1 MLALLKKHKKH
12 CDSPRFITKTYKV
25 FNSLILQFNAAYAIT
40 QCVQL
45 LGSGRVV
52 HHKNSKIDQAK
63 FSIIFIICIAVAGCA
78 HKTVVPPS
86 KGHIDGSLSTQQNS
100 QLANQNNV
108 NAAPI
113 PKPVR
118 SNPQLPVPRATTNA
132 QTYSVVVNE
141 VPVKE
146 ILFALA
152 RESKLNIDIHPSIQ
166 GRVTLNAVDQTLPA
180 ILERLAKQ
188 VDLTYKMDGNVLYIA
203 PDQPVLRIYKVD
215 YVNINR
221 DTKGFIGAAAEIS
234 GTGQAAIT
242 GASGSSTSSTSGN
255 GANNSSRTSVDSIS
269 KNHLWESLIVNI
281 KELLAETD
289 KEVIVT
295 RFGSTSES
303 NTQNAGTSTNPAIT
317 TSLAEAAKAAN
328 EERSQQRLEYKTLF
342 AANVIANPE
351 TGVIS
356 VRATSKQH
364 EKVQEFI
371 DRVMGSARRQ
381 VLIEATI
388 VEVRLSDSFQ
398 AGIDWSRVKNQGRDG
413 FQFQQTLGPDATFS
427 DGALSGAGLNALG
440 APTAA
445 GFVAGYIGNIA
456 ASITLLKQ
464 FGDTKVLS
472 SPKLMVLNNQTAIL
486 KVVDNLVYFTIQAQ
500 ISQSNGNGAQNLQS
514 FTTTPNTVPVGVIM
528 SVTPQI
534 NDTEDVSVN
543 VRPTVSRVVDRV
555 QDPNPALSR
564 TITDNNGVDR
574 QVAINSFIP
583 VIQVREMESMLQLKS
598 GNTAILDGLMQD
610 EILKNTDKVPGLSD
624 IPGVGAV
631 FTGKNDANRKTEL
644 VIFLRPTVIT
654 NPSLESDELQSYKQ
668 YLPAQQL
675 QNVLEEAN

>member
-1 MLALLKKHKKH
+1 VLNQNNKFERVKLGLL
-12 CDSPRFITKTYKV
+12 S
-25 FNSLILQFNAAYAIT
+25 AI
-40 QCVQL
+40 CF
-45 LGSGRVV
+45 VV
-52 HHKNSKIDQAK
+52 
-63 FSIIFIICIAVAGCA
+63 VGCA
-78 HKTVVPPS
+78 HESVVPPS
-86 KGHIDGSLSTQQNS
+86 KGHIDGGLTPQNT
-100 QLANQNNV
+100 NQNVPDNAV
-108 NAAPI
+108 NTAPI
-113 PKPVR
+113 PKLVR
-118 SNPQLPVPRATTNA
+118 NNPQLPVPKQTTKA

-215 YVNINR
+215 YVSINR

-234 GTGQAAIT
+234 STGQSAST
-242 GASGSSTSSTSGN
+242 GANGSTSITSTNGN
-255 GANNSSRTSVDSIS
+255 GANNSSRTSVESIS
-269 KNHLWESLIVNI
+269 KNHLWESLIQNL

-289 KEVIVT
+289 KEVIVS
-295 RFGSTSES
+295 RFGSVPESSAQNTNTATS
-303 NTQNAGTSTNPAIT
+303 AA
-317 TSLAEAAKAAN
+317 TSLAEAARTAT
-328 EERSQQRLEYKTLF
+328 EERNQQRSEYKTLF

-356 VRATSKQH
+356 VRATNKQH

-371 DRVMGSARRQ
+371 DRVMGSAKRQ

-398 AGIDWSRVKNQGRDG
+398 AGIDWSRLNNGPNNSG
-413 FQFQQTLGPDATFS
+413 FQFQQTLGPDATFQ
-427 DGALSGAGLNALG
+427 DGSLTGSGTNALG
-440 APTAA
+440 ATTTG
-445 GFVAGYIGNIA
+445 GFVAGYLNPISRIGNIS
-456 ASITLLKQ
+456 ASISLLKQ

-472 SPKLMVLNNQTAIL
+472 SPKLMVLNNQTAVL
-486 KVVDNLVYFTIQAQ
+486 KVVDNLVYFTVQAQ
-500 ISQSNGNGAQNLQS
+500 ISQSASGVSGTNLQS

-534 NDTEDVSVN
+534 NDTGDVSVN
-543 VRPTVSRVVDRV
+543 VRPTISRQVDRV
-555 QDPNPALSR
+555 QDPNPALRS
-564 TITDNNGVDR
+564 TGDNQN
-574 QVAINSFIP
+574 AIQSFIP

-598 GNTAILDGLMQD
+598 GNTAILGGLMQD
-610 EILKNTDKVPGLSD
+610 EIFKNTDKVPGLSD
-624 IPGVGAV
+624 IPGVGVV

-644 VIFLRPTVIT
+644 VIFLRPTVII
-654 NPSLESDELQSYKQ
+654 NASLESDELQSYKQ

>member
-1 MLALLKKHKKH
+1 MLFA
-12 CDSPRFITKTYKV
+12 
-25 FNSLILQFNAAYAIT
+25 
-40 QCVQL
+40 
-45 LGSGRVV
+45 
-52 HHKNSKIDQAK
+52 
-63 FSIIFIICIAVAGCA
+63 ICIATAGCA

-108 NAAPI
+108 NTAPI

-234 GTGQAAIT
+234 STGQSANT
-242 GASGSSTSSTSGN
+242 GANGSTTITNTSGN
-255 GANNSSRTSVDSIS
+255 GANNSSRTSVDSTS
-269 KNHLWESLIVNI
+269 KNHLWESLILNL

-295 RFGSTSES
+295 RFGSATEP
-303 NTQNAGTSTNPAIT
+303 TAQNAGTNAT
-317 TSLAEAAKAAN
+317 TTALSDVAKAST
-328 EERSQQRLEYKTLF
+328 EERNQQRSEYKTLF

-356 VRATSKQH
+356 VRATNKQH

-371 DRVMGSARRQ
+371 DKVMGSAKRQ
-381 VLIEATI
+381 V
-388 VEVRLSDSFQ
+388 
-398 AGIDWSRVKNQGRDG
+398 
-413 FQFQQTLGPDATFS
+413 
-427 DGALSGAGLNALG
+427 
-440 APTAA
+440 
-445 GFVAGYIGNIA
+445 
-456 ASITLLKQ
+456 
-464 FGDTKVLS
+464 
-472 SPKLMVLNNQTAIL
+472 
-486 KVVDNLVYFTIQAQ
+486 
-500 ISQSNGNGAQNLQS
+500 
-514 FTTTPNTVPVGVIM
+514 
-528 SVTPQI
+528 
-534 NDTEDVSVN
+534 
-543 VRPTVSRVVDRV
+543 
-555 QDPNPALSR
+555 
-564 TITDNNGVDR
+564 
-574 QVAINSFIP
+574 
-583 VIQVREMESMLQLKS
+583 
-598 GNTAILDGLMQD
+598 
-610 EILKNTDKVPGLSD
+610 
-624 IPGVGAV
+624 
-631 FTGKNDANRKTEL
+631 
-644 VIFLRPTVIT
+644 
-654 NPSLESDELQSYKQ
+654 
-668 YLPAQQL
+668 
-675 QNVLEEAN
+675 

>member
-1 MLALLKKHKKH
+1 MLN
-12 CDSPRFITKTYKV
+12 I
-25 FNSLILQFNAAYAIT
+25 
-40 QCVQL
+40 
-45 LGSGRVV
+45 
-52 HHKNSKIDQAK
+52 NSKIQRAK
-63 FSIIFIICIAVAGCA
+63 LSLLLAACSATIACTHQSVI
-78 HKTVVPPS
+78 PPS
-86 KGHIDGSLSTQQNS
+86 KGHIDGGLTPQNS
-100 QLANQNNV
+100 NQNAV
-108 NAAPI
+108 NNAADAAPI

-118 SNPQLPVPRATTNA
+118 NNPQLPIPKQTAKA
-132 QTYSVVVNE
+132 LTYSVVVNE

-180 ILERLAKQ
+180 ILERLARQ
-188 VDLTYKMDGNVLYIA
+188 VDLTYKMEGNVLYIV

-215 YVNINR
+215 YVNMNR

-234 GTGQAAIT
+234 STGQAAST
-242 GASGSSTSSTSGN
+242 GANGSTTSSTSGN
-255 GANNSSRTSVDSIS
+255 GAKNSSSTSVDSIS
-269 KNHLWESLIVNI
+269 KNHLWESLIQNL

-295 RFGSTSES
+295 RFGSVES
-303 NTQNAGTSTNPAIT
+303 SAQNINANGNATASVATTQ
-317 TSLAEAAKAAN
+317 AEAARAN
-328 EERSQQRLEYKTLF
+328 TEERNQQRSEYKTLF

-398 AGIDWSRVKNQGRDG
+398 AGIDWSRLNNPGNSG
-413 FQFQQTLGPDATFS
+413 FQFQQSLGPDSTF
-427 DGALSGAGLNALG
+427 GTNGNFTGSGTNALG
-440 APTAA
+440 NTTTA
-445 GFVAGYIGNIA
+445 GFVAGYLNPISRIGNIA

-472 SPKLMVLNNQTAIL
+472 SPKLMVLNNQTAVL

-500 ISQSNGNGAQNLQS
+500 ISQSNSNGAQNLQS

-534 NDTEDVSVN
+534 NDIGDVSVN
-543 VRPTVSRVVDRV
+543 VRPTISRQVGSVS
-555 QDPNPALSR
+555 DPNPALSR
-564 TITDNNGVDR
+564 TLTDDSGVVR

-583 VIQVREMESMLQLKS
+583 VIQVREMESMLQLRS
-598 GNTAILDGLMQD
+598 GNTAILGGLMQD
-610 EILKNTDKVPGLSD
+610 EIFKNTDKVPGLSD
-624 IPGVGAV
+624 IPGVGVV
-631 FTGKNDANRKTEL
+631 FTGKNDATRKTEL
-644 VIFLRPTVIT
+644 VIFLRPTVIS

-675 QNVLEEAN
+675 QKVLEEAN